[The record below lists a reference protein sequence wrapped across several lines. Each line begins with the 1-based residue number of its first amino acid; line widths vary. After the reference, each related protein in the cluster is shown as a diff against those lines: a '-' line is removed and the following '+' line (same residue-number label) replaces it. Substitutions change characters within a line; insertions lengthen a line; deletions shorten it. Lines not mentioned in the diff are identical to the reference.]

1 MTATELYPGSYTGP
15 SDQEVVLAL
24 RRMASARAQLLAAE
38 RAAAA
43 RPAEV
48 EARRKDDI
56 EEAHTDL
63 MWTLAQSL
71 TTARRG
77 RSARNRQIEAAEARE
92 REVLHRYGYESFLDY
107 LTDRTGDPTADVHLA
122 LARREFDDAQAA
134 WTSLQD
140 DIESA
145 LPTVVIDLTGDGPRT
160 IT

>member
-1 MTATELYPGSYTGP
+1 MTATDLYLDSYTGP

-43 RPAEV
+43 RPV
-48 EARRKDDI
+48 EARARNVEI

-63 MWTLAQSL
+63 LWTIAQSL
-71 TTARRG
+71 ATSRRARSG
-77 RSARNRQIEAAEARE
+77 RNRQIEAAEARE
-92 REVLHRYGYESFLDY
+92 REVLRRYGYDSFLDY
-107 LTDRTGDPTADVHLA
+107 LTDRTVDTEDDVHLA
-122 LARREFDDAQAA
+122 LARREFDDASTA
-134 WTSLQD
+134 WSRLQD

-145 LPTVVIDLTGDGPRT
+145 LPTVVIDLTGDDPRT